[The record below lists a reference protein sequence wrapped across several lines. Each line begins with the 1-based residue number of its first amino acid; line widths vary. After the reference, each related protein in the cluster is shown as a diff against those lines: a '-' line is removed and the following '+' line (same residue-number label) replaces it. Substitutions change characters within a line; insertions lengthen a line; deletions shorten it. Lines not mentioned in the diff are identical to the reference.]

1 MSRRNAGVIL
11 GPLLLMGC
19 VTPYVDPSGP
29 GTATVTIQNT
39 SAVDLGIH
47 AFKVAADCSGGRLR
61 IADTQKLSSGQ
72 SVTFKVKASEEFS
85 FLGGYSQSGLIKE
98 TNCFMPVTFT
108 PRQGESYIARFAI
121 TGGRCYPSIV
131 SKAPSGETKEPT
143 FRLRRSRV
151 SMTDTGS
158 ACE

>member
-72 SVTFKVKASEEFS
+72 SVTFKVKGSEEFS
-85 FLGGYSQSGLIKE
+85 FWGGDNQTGLIKKKK
-98 TNCFMPVTFT
+98 CFMP
-108 PRQGESYIARFAI
+108 
-121 TGGRCYPSIV
+121 
-131 SKAPSGETKEPT
+131 PT
-143 FRLRRSRV
+143 FSPPQSEDYGAR
-151 SMTDTGS
+151 
-158 ACE
+158 